1 MGRILAIDFGKK
13 RTGIAVT
20 DPLQL
25 IANRL
30 ETVETPEIWN
40 FLGLYLSRE
49 QVDRV
54 LVGYPLQLNNQPSEA
69 LRFINPFI
77 QKFRKQ
83 YPEMM
88 VEQVDERFTSKLA
101 QQAILAAG
109 VKKSDRQNKG
119 LTDGVSAT
127 IMLQSWLEQNKHQK

>member
-30 ETVETPEIWN
+30 ETVETAEIWN

>member
-1 MGRILAIDFGKK
+1 MAIDFGKK

-30 ETVETPEIWN
+30 ETVETAEIWN